1 MWDPLLQQH
10 IFLHLKIK
18 DTHLNQILKSN
29 LTYNEVQFLIY
40 WIHVN
45 SEDLN
50 LLKSS
55 QAIMY
60 YQDLKEVGDD
70 YVCCIGETFFKISNL
85 KNNTSEFLE
94 LFP

>member
-1 MWDPLLQQH
+1 M
-10 IFLHLKIK
+10 
-18 DTHLNQILKSN
+18 
-29 LTYNEVQFLIY
+29 
-40 WIHVN
+40 N

-55 QAIMY
+55 QANIY
-60 YQDLKEVGDD
+60 HQDLKEVGDD
-70 YVCCIGETFFKISNL
+70 YVCCIGETFLKISNL